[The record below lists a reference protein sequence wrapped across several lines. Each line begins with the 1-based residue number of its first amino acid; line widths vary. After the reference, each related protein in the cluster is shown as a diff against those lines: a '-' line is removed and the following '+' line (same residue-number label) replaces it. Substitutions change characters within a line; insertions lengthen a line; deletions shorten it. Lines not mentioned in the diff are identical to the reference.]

1 MKRTAQDAE
10 RERKRHVQYGM
21 LAAHY
26 RAIGPAALLAALIC
40 APNSKAAPVLAV
52 SR

>member
-10 RERKRHVQYGM
+10 RERKRHLQYGT
-21 LAAHY
+21 LAIHY
-26 RAIGPAALLAALIC
+26 GSIGPAALLAALIC
-40 APNSKAAPVLAV
+40 APNSKAAPALAV